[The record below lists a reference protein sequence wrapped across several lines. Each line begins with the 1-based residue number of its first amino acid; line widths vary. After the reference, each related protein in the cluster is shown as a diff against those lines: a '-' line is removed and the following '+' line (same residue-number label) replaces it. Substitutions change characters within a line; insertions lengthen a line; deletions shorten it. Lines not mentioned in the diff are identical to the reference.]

1 MPTPNFRLS
10 DSQVGDLAVA
20 CEIGGPRLEEIA
32 ANIAR
37 QKPTIRRSKIEAVL
51 QGDLGPE
58 KGAAMA
64 RLLFGIAGTFRR
76 ASLSAKEVLDAI
88 TPAIKAREHQDE
100 RLRAWDGCRAGLERL
115 LNTQSISL
123 AAKAIDISYDFER
136 VYIAGRLLTSVRPVF
151 DEHREEI
158 VGSTIVQTLRLEF
171 VSSDGDQSSISIAL
185 DADDIKQLRKE
196 CERAI
201 NKAET
206 AKGEIEAKFRLEAII
221 TGEE

>member
-10 DSQVGDLAVA
+10 DSQVADLAVA
-20 CEIGGPRLEEIA
+20 CEIGGSRLEEIA
-32 ANIAR
+32 VNIAR
-37 QKPTIRRSKIEAVL
+37 QKPTIRRSKIEAIL
-51 QGDLGPE
+51 QENLGPE
-58 KGAAMA
+58 KGVTMA

-88 TPAIKAREHQDE
+88 TPAVKAREHQDE
-100 RLRAWDGCRAGLERL
+100 RLRAWGGCRAGLERL
-115 LNTQSISL
+115 LITQSISL

-136 VYIAGRLLTSVRPVF
+136 VYITGRLLTSVRPVF
-151 DEHREEI
+151 DEPREEI

-185 DADDIKQLRKE
+185 DADDIRQLRKE

-201 NKAET
+201 NKAEK
-206 AKGEIEAKFRLEAII
+206 ARDEMEAKFRFEAII